1 MRGCDTNAL
10 SKEAPVSLVPSF
22 LDLLQP
28 LSFAMTCPTFD
39 SFLTVLTGWVFAR
52 RRTVTGMILAAD
64 AVGDGPGHKHH
75 SAYHRLFAAA
85 RWSLDELGLAVFELL
100 MLMLML
106 MPALPGATVF
116 IAVDDTLCRKHGRK
130 RMFGVGMHHDPLV
143 SSKKMAVC
151 NWGHSWVILGVVVAL
166 PLCPGRYFCLPVLFR
181 LYRSRQT
188 VEREGTAGGVYFTRP
203 ELAVQMLRLLC
214 PRHPGRRFHALA
226 DMAYGGQSVLKHLP
240 GNCDLTSRLLLDARL
255 VDDPAPKQPGRKGR
269 QPLRGRPLPSPREML
284 RGRATRAARKT
295 YGRDDELRVVRR
307 TARLYH
313 VPQRKVAVVA
323 AESLKG
329 SRCVRAYY
337 STVADATAEQVLDGY
352 ATRFSIE
359 QTIQEAKGQLGF
371 EQPQNWTKPAVRRT
385 APVAML
391 LYSLVVLWFA
401 REGHRHYAPPHRP
414 WYRTKAAPSFAD
426 MLATLRSRS
435 VVEAIA
441 ATPDHGQPGTKSV
454 ATLIHLLKQ
463 AA

>member
-28 LSFAMTCPTFD
+28 LSCLMTCPTFD

-52 RRTVTGMILAAD
+52 RRTVTGMIQAAD

-85 RWSLDELGLAVFELL
+85 RWSLDELGLAVFERMLPLL
-100 MLMLML
+100 
-106 MPALPGATVF
+106 GVIVF
-116 IAVDDTLCRKHGRK
+116 LAVDDTLCRKHGRK

-143 SSKKMAVC
+143 SSRKTAVC
-151 NWGHSWVILGVVVAL
+151 NWGHSWVILGVVVPL

-181 LYRSRQT
+181 LYRSKQT
-188 VEREGTAGGVYFTRP
+188 AGREGKAGGVYFTRP
-203 ELAVQMLRLLC
+203 QLAVQMLKLLC
-214 PRHPGRRFHALA
+214 SRHSGRRFHALA

-255 VDDPAPKQPGRKGR
+255 VDDPAPKASGRKGR
-269 QPLRGRPLPSPREML
+269 QPLRGKPLPSPRQML
-284 RGRATRAARKT
+284 LGRATRVERKT
-295 YGRDDELRVVRR
+295 YGRDDVLRVVRQ

-313 VPQRKVAVVA
+313 VPQRRAAVVA
-323 AESLKG
+323 VESLRGGK
-329 SRCVRAYY
+329 CVRAYY

-352 ATRFSIE
+352 AMRFSIE

-426 MLATLRSRS
+426 MLATLRCRS
-435 VVEAIA
+435 AAEAIA
-441 ATPDHGQPGTKSV
+441 ATSHHGQPEAKSMGT
-454 ATLIHLLKQ
+454 LMHLLKL

>member
-1 MRGCDTNAL
+1 MRGYQTNAL

-22 LDLLQP
+22 LELLQP
-28 LSFAMTCPTFD
+28 LSCVMTCPTFD

-64 AVGDGPGHKHH
+64 AVGGGPGRKHH

-85 RWSLDELGLAVFELL
+85 RWSLDELGLAVFGLL
-100 MLMLML
+100 VLTL
-106 MPALPGATVF
+106 PAAVVF
-116 IAVDDTLCRKHGRK
+116 VAVDDTLCRKHGRK

-151 NWGHSWVILGVVVAL
+151 NWGHSWVILGVIVKL
-166 PLCPGRYFCLPVLFR
+166 PFCPDRSFCLPVLFR
-181 LYRSRQT
+181 LYRSKQT
-188 VEREGTAGGVYFTRP
+188 AARGGAAGGVYRTRP
-203 ELAVQMLRLLC
+203 ELAVQMLKLLC
-214 PRHPGRRFHALA
+214 GRHPGRRFHALA

-255 VDDPAPKQPGRKGR
+255 VDDPAPKPPGRKGR

-295 YGRDDELRVVRR
+295 YGRDDVLRVVRQ

-313 VPQRKVAVVA
+313 VPQRKAAVVA
-323 AESLKG
+323 AESLRG

-337 STVADATAEQVLDGY
+337 STAADATAGQVLDWY

-385 APVAML
+385 APVGML

-414 WYRTKAAPSFAD
+414 WYRGKAAPSFAD
-426 MLATLRSRS
+426 MLATLRCRS
-435 VVEAIA
+435 AVGAIT
-441 ATPDHGQPGTKSV
+441 ATPRHSHTGKETME
-454 ATLIHLLKQ
+454 TLIHVLKL

>member
-1 MRGCDTNAL
+1 MRGCDTNAS

-22 LDLLQP
+22 LELLQP
-28 LSFAMTCPTFD
+28 LSCVMTRPTFD

-52 RRTVTGMILAAD
+52 RRTVTGMILAAE

-75 SAYHRLFAAA
+75 SAYHRLFSAA
-85 RWSLDELGLAVFELL
+85 RWSLDELGLAVFGLL
-100 MLMLML
+100 ALT
-106 MPALPGATVF
+106 LPGAAVF
-116 IAVDDTLCRKHGRK
+116 VAVDDTLCRKHGRR

-143 SSKKMAVC
+143 SSRKMAVC
-151 NWGHSWVILGVVVAL
+151 NWGHSWVILGVVVRL
-166 PLCPGRYFCLPVLFR
+166 PLCPGRCFCLPVLFR
-181 LYRSRQT
+181 LYRSKQT
-188 VEREGTAGGVYFTRP
+188 VGREGTAGGVYRTRP
-203 ELAVQMLRLLC
+203 ELAVQMLKLLC
-214 PRHPGRRFHALA
+214 GRHPGRRFHALA

-255 VDDPAPKQPGRKGR
+255 VDDPAPKPPGRKGR
-269 QPLRGRPLPSPREML
+269 QPLRGKPLPCPRRML
-284 RGRATRAARKT
+284 LGRARRERRKT
-295 YGRDDELRVVRR
+295 YGRDDVLRVVRQ

-337 STVADATAEQVLDGY
+337 STVADATAGQVLDGY
-352 ATRFSIE
+352 AMRFSIE

-371 EQPQNWTKPAVRRT
+371 EQPQNWTEPAVRRT

-435 VVEAIA
+435 AVGSIT
-441 ATPDHGQPGTKSV
+441 ATSRHSHPGKKTME
-454 ATLIHLLKQ
+454 TLIHVLQL

>member
-1 MRGCDTNAL
+1 M
-10 SKEAPVSLVPSF
+10 SLVPSF

-28 LSFAMTCPTFD
+28 LSCAMTCPTFD
-39 SFLTVLTGWVFAR
+39 SFLTVLSGWVFAR
-52 RRTVTGMILAAD
+52 RRTVTGMVVAAG

-85 RWSLDELGLAVFELL
+85 RWSLDELGLAVSGLV
-100 MLMLML
+100 
-106 MPALPGATVF
+106 LPLAGEVAF
-116 IAVDDTLCRKHGRK
+116 LAVDDTLCRKHGRR

-151 NWGHSWVILGVVVAL
+151 NWGHSWVILGVVIAL
-166 PLCPGRYFCLPVLFR
+166 PFCPDRSFCLPVLFR
-181 LYRSRQT
+181 LYRSKQT
-188 VEREGTAGGVYFTRP
+188 AEREGAAGGVYFTRP
-203 ELAVQMLRLLC
+203 ELAVRMLKLLC
-214 PRHPGRRFHALA
+214 SRHPGRRFHALA

-255 VDDPAPKQPGRKGR
+255 VDDPAPRRRGQRGRT
-269 QPLRGRPLPSPREML
+269 PLRGKPLPSPRKML
-284 RGRATRAARKT
+284 LGRARRERRKT
-295 YGRDDELRVVRR
+295 YGRDDVLRVVRQ

-313 VPQRKVAVVA
+313 VPQRRVAVVA

-337 STVADATAEQVLDGY
+337 STAADATAGQVLDAY
-352 ATRFSIE
+352 AMRFSIE

-371 EQPQNWTKPAVRRT
+371 EQPQNWTRPAVRRT

-391 LYSLVVLWFA
+391 LYSLTVLWFA

-426 MLATLRSRS
+426 MLATLRCRSAVAAIIATSR
-435 VVEAIA
+435 E
-441 ATPDHGQPGTKSV
+441 GQPGEK
-454 ATLIHLLKQ
+454 AIETLIHVLKL

>member
-1 MRGCDTNAL
+1 M
-10 SKEAPVSLVPSF
+10 SLVPSF
-22 LDLLQP
+22 LELLQP
-28 LSFAMTCPTFD
+28 LSCVMTCPTFD

-85 RWSLDELGLAVFELL
+85 RWSLDELGLAVFDLLL
-100 MLMLML
+100 MLT
-106 MPALPGATVF
+106 PPGAIVF
-116 IAVDDTLCRKHGRK
+116 LAVDDTLCRKHGRK

-143 SSKKMAVC
+143 SSKKLAVC
-151 NWGHSWVILGVVVAL
+151 NWGHSWVIPGVVAPL

-181 LYRSRQT
+181 LYRSKQT
-188 VEREGTAGGVYFTRP
+188 VEREGEAGGVYRTRP
-203 ELAVQMLRLLC
+203 ELAVQMLKLLC
-214 PRHPGRRFHALA
+214 SRHPGRRFHHPGRRFHALA

-255 VDDPAPKQPGRKGR
+255 VGDPAPKPPGRKGR
-269 QPLRGRPLPSPREML
+269 QALRGKPLPSPRQML
-284 RGRATRAARKT
+284 LGRAQRERRKT
-295 YGRDDELRVVRR
+295 YGRDDVLRVVRQ

-313 VPQRKVAVVA
+313 VPQRRVAVVA
-323 AESLKG
+323 AESLRG

-337 STVADATAEQVLDGY
+337 STVEDAPADRVLDWY
-352 ATRFSIE
+352 AMRFSIE

-401 REGHRHYAPPHRP
+401 REGHRHYAPPPRP

-426 MLATLRSRS
+426 MLAALRYRSAVGSIPATSRHS
-435 VVEAIA
+435 
-441 ATPDHGQPGTKSV
+441 HPGKKTIE
-454 ATLIHLLKQ
+454 TLIHVLKL